1 MRTAQIL
8 KHSSFVLLVLGIV
21 LARKSFAFVTLEFW
35 LAIFITFI
43 IFVLLR
49 LFANIG
55 QLIYEIRNDALR
67 ILGNT
72 ERALYYS
79 NALSK
84 EIRDLLGQDTVEREK

>member
-21 LARKSFAFVTLEFW
+21 LARKSFALATFEFW